1 MFDFE
6 QETLEYQEQRE
17 SQEHHPMLQ
26 ESQVDLALKVTV
38 DHKVL
43 QDMLDQKG
51 NQAHQD
57 MVVQERKVMPEYQE
71 RMAIQELK
79 ENEEPLTLELQASQE
94 KMEFQDTQELKES
107 QVMEVLDKKVSQAH
121 VVMLENPE
129 LANQDHQVLQEH
141 PELKEIE
148 VYHTMAL
155 QDLKVKRETQAIKE
169 PQAQLEPQDIQEL
182 KVNQVQTAM
191 AHQGPKVNQDRQ
203 DILVSQD
210 HHLQDQKVTED
221 CLDQQVAQEL
231 KVTEDI
237 QVLTVKFQ
245 ERKEM
250 LDTMVLQDQ
259 PVIQVQRESL
269 VHQALPDM

>member
-6 QETLEYQEQRE
+6 QETLEYQEQKE

-43 QDMLDQKG
+43 QDMLDQKE
-51 NQAHQD
+51 NRAHQD

-79 ENEEPLTLELQASQE
+79 ENEEPLTLELQAPQE

>member
-43 QDMLDQKG
+43 QDMLDQKE

-79 ENEEPLTLELQASQE
+79 ENEEPLTLELQAPQE

-245 ERKEM
+245 EKKEM

>member
-43 QDMLDQKG
+43 QDMLDQKE

-79 ENEEPLTLELQASQE
+79 ENEEPLTLELQAPQE

>member
-43 QDMLDQKG
+43 QDMLDQKE

-79 ENEEPLTLELQASQE
+79 ENEEPLTLELQAPQE

-191 AHQGPKVNQDRQ
+191 AHQDPKVNQDRQ

>member
-191 AHQGPKVNQDRQ
+191 AHQDPKVNQDRQ